1 MSSAN
6 KSFDLNRHVAR
17 LLMDEPFFASI
28 SRRIDKSAST
38 AIPTAGVRV
47 NPQTA
52 QFEMIYNPE
61 YFAGLTDDERRAV
74 LKHEYYHLIYLHVT
88 ERMPGGKMTKAWN
101 IATDLAINSH
111 ILNLPEGACIPG
123 QGPFEEFPMRMSAEW
138 YLNAIQKK
146 MDEQQSSDGEG
157 EKGKNPEGSPGDSLP
172 DSLDD
177 HSGWEETPDDIKEVA
192 KERMKDLLKKSTKE
206 AAESGGWGSVPHDCR
221 KDILESLKTK
231 IDWRKVLRYF
241 VKTSQRSSKQSTIK
255 KINRRYPYI
264 HSGRKTNRVANV
276 AVSID
281 QSGSVSDEMLSLFFS
296 ELNKLSE
303 LAKFTV
309 IPFDTR
315 VDESLIYEWK
325 KGEKRSRERV
335 MCGGTDFNAPT
346 DYVNNCGNF
355 DGHIVLTDLQ
365 AAKPK
370 SSKCQR
376 LWMTTKEY
384 AERPYFSTS
393 EKIVSVS

>member
-1 MSSAN
+1 
-6 KSFDLNRHVAR
+6 
-17 LLMDEPFFASI
+17 
-28 SRRIDKSAST
+28 
-38 AIPTAGVRV
+38 
-47 NPQTA
+47 
-52 QFEMIYNPE
+52 
-61 YFAGLTDDERRAV
+61 
-74 LKHEYYHLIYLHVT
+74 
-88 ERMPGGKMTKAWN
+88 
-101 IATDLAINSH
+101 
-111 ILNLPEGACIPG
+111 
-123 QGPFEEFPMRMSAEW
+123 
-138 YLNAIQKK
+138 
-146 MDEQQSSDGEG
+146 
-157 EKGKNPEGSPGDSLP
+157 
-172 DSLDD
+172 
-177 HSGWEETPDDIKEVA
+177 
-192 KERMKDLLKKSTKE
+192 
-206 AAESGGWGSVPHDCR
+206 
-221 KDILESLKTK
+221 
-231 IDWRKVLRYF
+231 
-241 VKTSQRSSKQSTIK
+241 
-255 KINRRYPYI
+255 
-264 HSGRKTNRVANV
+264 
-276 AVSID
+276 VSID